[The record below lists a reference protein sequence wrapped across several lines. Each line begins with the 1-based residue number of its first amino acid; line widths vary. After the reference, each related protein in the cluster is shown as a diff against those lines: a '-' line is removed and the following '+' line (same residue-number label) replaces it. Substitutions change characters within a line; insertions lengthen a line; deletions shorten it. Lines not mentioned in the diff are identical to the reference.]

1 MNTPIKLITI
11 ILAVIILCAVVT
23 KAPMIQAQQA
33 PVSVV
38 INPAPKQYRV
48 IDLGV
53 IPAAAGRTLAGSLEA
68 ILNEM
73 GAQGWKLVTTTG
85 NLVVMMQ

>member
-1 MNTPIKLITI
+1 MKLITAVF
-11 ILAVIILCAVVT
+11 AVIILCAVVT
-23 KAPMIQAQQA
+23 KAPEIHAQQA
-33 PVSVV
+33 PVPVI

-53 IPAAAGRTLAGSLEA
+53 IPAANGRTLAGSLEV

-73 GAQGWKLVTTTG
+73 GLQGWKLVTTTG
-85 NLVVMMQ
+85 NLVIMMQ